1 MALAAG
7 LPTAQAPTVE
17 VINLAKWYGDVVA
30 VADVS
35 FQLGPGVTGLL
46 GPNGAG
52 KSTTFKMLTGLLR
65 PSSGTIRIL
74 GHPARGD
81 NALYRQIGLVAEQE
95 VTYPFLTGHEFVR
108 LNATLHNLPDPDG
121 AATRAIET
129 VGLADSAGRKT
140 GGYSKGMR
148 QRIKIAAALAHD
160 PQVVIMD
167 EPLNG
172 TDPVQRLQ
180 IIELIQRLGAEG
192 RTVIVSS
199 HILHEVE
206 RFANRILVIVHGR
219 LAAAGDF
226 RAIRD
231 LITEQARRIRVR
243 ASDARRLAAALVGLP
258 SLLGLTLD
266 GETLVLEVDDPRECY
281 WHLPRLARDAG
292 VRLYEIGALDDSLAS
307 VFSYVV
313 AR

>member
-1 MALAAG
+1 MEAPA
-7 LPTAQAPTVE
+7 PVAQATTIE
-17 VINLAKWYGDVVA
+17 VTNLAKWYGEVVA

-65 PSSGTIRIL
+65 PSSGTIRML
-74 GHPARGD
+74 GRPARGD
-81 NALYRQIGLVAEQE
+81 NAIYRQIGLVGEQE
-95 VTYPFLTGHEFVR
+95 ATYPFLTGYEFVR
-108 LNATLHNLPDPDG
+108 LNAVLHGIADPDG
-121 AATRAIET
+121 ATRRALEVVDLT
-129 VGLADSAGRKT
+129 DAGARKT

-148 QRIKIAAALAHD
+148 QRVKIAAALVHD
-160 PQVVIMD
+160 PQIVIMD

-172 TDPVQRLQ
+172 TDPVQRVQ

-192 RTVIVSS
+192 RTVLVSS

-206 RFANRILVIVHGR
+206 RFAERILVIVHGR
-219 LAAAGDF
+219 LAAAGDY

-231 LITEQARRIRVR
+231 LITEQARQIRVR

-258 SLLGLTLD
+258 SLRGLTLD
-266 GETLVLEVDDPRECY
+266 GDSLVLEVDDPRDCY
-281 WHLPRLARDAG
+281 WQLPRLARGAG

>member
-1 MALAAG
+1 MPMTAAQG
-7 LPTAQAPTVE
+7 PTIE
-17 VINLAKWYGDVVA
+17 VTNLAKWYGDVVA

-35 FQLGPGVTGLL
+35 FQVGPGVTGLL

-65 PSSGTIRIL
+65 PSSGSISIL
-74 GHPARGD
+74 GKPARGD
-81 NALYRQIGLVAEQE
+81 AEVYRQIGLVGEQE
-95 VTYPFLTGHEFVR
+95 ATYAFLTGYEFVR
-108 LNATLHNLPDPDG
+108 LNAALQGVADLDG
-121 AATRAIET
+121 ATRRALELVDLT
-129 VGLADSAGRKT
+129 EAASRRT

-148 QRIKIAAALAHD
+148 QRVKIAAALVHD
-160 PQVVIMD
+160 PQIVIMD

-172 TDPVQRLQ
+172 TDPVQRVQ
-180 IIELIQRLGAEG
+180 IIELIKRLGAEG
-192 RTVIVSS
+192 RTVIISS

-206 RFANRILVIVHGR
+206 RFADRILVIVHGR

-226 RAIRD
+226 RAIRT
-231 LITEQARRIRVR
+231 LITEQARQIRVR

-258 SLLGLTLD
+258 SLRGLTID
-266 GETLVLEVDDPRECY
+266 GDGLILEVDDPRDCY
-281 WHLPRLARDAG
+281 WQLPRLARAAG

>member
-1 MALAAG
+1 MTAPASA
-7 LPTAQAPTVE
+7 AQAPTVE
-17 VINLAKWYGDVVA
+17 VTNLAKWYGEVVA

-35 FQLGPGVTGLL
+35 FQLSPGVTGLL

-65 PSSGTIRIL
+65 PSSGTIRML
-74 GHPARGD
+74 GRPARGD
-81 NALYRQIGLVAEQE
+81 NALYRHLGLVAEQE
-95 VTYPFLTGHEFVR
+95 VTYPFLTGYEFVR
-108 LNATLHNLPDPDG
+108 LNAALHGIDDPDG
-121 AATRAIET
+121 ATRRALELVDLT
-129 VGLADSAGRKT
+129 AAGERKT

-148 QRIKIAAALAHD
+148 QRVKIAASLVHD
-160 PQVVIMD
+160 PQIVIMD

-172 TDPVQRLQ
+172 TDPVQRVQ
-180 IIELIQRLGAEG
+180 IIDLIQKLGAEG

-206 RFANRILVIVHGR
+206 RFAERILVIVHGR
-219 LAAAGDF
+219 LAAAGDY

-231 LITEQARRIRVR
+231 LITEQARQIRVR
-243 ASDARRLAAALVGLP
+243 SSDARRLAAALVGLP
-258 SLLGLTLD
+258 SLRGLTVEGD
-266 GETLVLEVDDPRECY
+266 SLVLEVDDPRDCY
-281 WHLPRLARDAG
+281 WQLPRLARTAD

>member
-1 MALAAG
+1 MAMTMPAAQG
-7 LPTAQAPTVE
+7 PTIE
-17 VINLAKWYGDVVA
+17 VTNLAKWYGDVVA

-35 FQLGPGVTGLL
+35 FQVGPGVTGLL

-65 PSSGTIRIL
+65 PSSGSISIL
-74 GHPARGD
+74 GKPARGEPEV
-81 NALYRQIGLVAEQE
+81 YRQIGLVGEQE
-95 VTYPFLTGHEFVR
+95 ATYAFLTGYEFVR
-108 LNATLHNLPDPDG
+108 LNAALQGVADLDG
-121 AATRAIET
+121 ATRRALELVDLT
-129 VGLADSAGRKT
+129 EAAERKT

-148 QRIKIAAALAHD
+148 QRVKIAAALVHD
-160 PQVVIMD
+160 PQIVIMD

-172 TDPVQRLQ
+172 TDPVQRVQ
-180 IIELIQRLGAEG
+180 IIELIKRLGAEG
-192 RTVIVSS
+192 RTVIISS

-206 RFANRILVIVHGR
+206 RFADRILVIVHGR

-226 RAIRD
+226 RAIRT
-231 LITEQARRIRVR
+231 LITEQARQIRVR

-258 SLLGLTLD
+258 SLRGLTVD
-266 GETLVLEVDDPRECY
+266 GDSLVLEVDDPRDCY
-281 WHLPRLARDAG
+281 WQLPRLARAAG

>member
-1 MALAAG
+1 MATTAASQ
-7 LPTAQAPTVE
+7 TTTIE
-17 VINLAKWYGDVVA
+17 VTNLAKWYGDVVA

-35 FQLGPGVTGLL
+35 FQLGSGVTGLL

-65 PSSGTIRIL
+65 PSSGDIRIL
-74 GHPARGD
+74 GRPARGD
-81 NALYRQIGLVAEQE
+81 HELYRQIGLVAEQE

-108 LNATLHNLPDPDG
+108 LNATLHGLSDPDSASRRALELVDLTP
-121 AATRAIET
+121 AANR
-129 VGLADSAGRKT
+129 RT

-148 QRIKIAAALAHD
+148 QRVKIAAALVHD

-172 TDPVQRLQ
+172 TDPVQRVQ

-206 RFANRILVIVHGR
+206 RFADRILVIVHGR
-219 LAAAGDF
+219 LAAAGDY

-231 LITEQARRIRVR
+231 LITEQARQIRVR
-243 ASDARRLAAALVGLP
+243 TSDARRLAAALVGLP
-258 SLLGLTLD
+258 SLKAVTID
-266 GETLVLEVDDPRECY
+266 GDTLVLEVGDPRDCY
-281 WHLPRLARDAG
+281 WQLPRLAKEAG

-313 AR
+313 GR

>member
-1 MALAAG
+1 MTMP
-7 LPTAQAPTVE
+7 LPTPQQPTIE
-17 VINLAKWYGDVVA
+17 VARLAKWYGDVVA

-35 FQLGPGVTGLL
+35 FQIGPGVTGLL

-65 PSSGTIRIL
+65 PSAGEIRIL
-74 GHPARGD
+74 GRPARGD
-81 NALYRQIGLVAEQE
+81 SELYRQIGLVGEQDA
-95 VTYPFLTGHEFVR
+95 TYPFLTGYEFVR
-108 LNATLHNLPDPDG
+108 LNAALY
-121 AATRAIET
+121 
-129 VGLADSAGRKT
+129 GLADLDGATRRALDLVDLTADGARKT

-148 QRIKIAAALAHD
+148 QRVKIAAALVHD
-160 PQVVIMD
+160 PQIVIMD

-172 TDPVQRLQ
+172 TDPVQRVQ

-192 RTVIVSS
+192 RTVVISS

-206 RFANRILVIVHGR
+206 RFAERILVIVHGR

-231 LITEQARRIRVR
+231 LITEQARQIRVR
-243 ASDARRLAAALVGLP
+243 ASDPRRLAAALVGLP
-258 SLLGLTLD
+258 SLRGLTLD
-266 GETLVLEVDDPRECY
+266 GDSLVLEIDDPRDCY
-281 WHLPRLARDAG
+281 WQLPRLAKAAN

-313 AR
+313 GQ

>member
-1 MALAAG
+1 MTASALA
-7 LPTAQAPTVE
+7 AQAPTVE
-17 VINLAKWYGDVVA
+17 VTNLAKWYGEVVA

-65 PSSGTIRIL
+65 PSSGTIRML
-74 GHPARGD
+74 GRPARGD
-81 NALYRQIGLVAEQE
+81 TTLYRQVGLVAEQE
-95 VTYPFLTGHEFVR
+95 VTYPFLTGFEFVR
-108 LNATLHNLPDPDG
+108 LNAILHGIDDPDG
-121 AATRAIET
+121 ATRRALELVDLT
-129 VGLADSAGRKT
+129 EAGARKT

-148 QRIKIAAALAHD
+148 QRVKIAAEIVND
-160 PQVVIMD
+160 PQIVIMD

-172 TDPVQRLQ
+172 TDPVQRVQ
-180 IIELIQRLGAEG
+180 IIDLIQRLGAEG

-206 RFANRILVIVHGR
+206 RFADRILVIVHGR
-219 LAAAGDF
+219 LAAAGDY

-231 LITEQARRIRVR
+231 LITEQARQIRVR
-243 ASDARRLAAALVGLP
+243 SSDARRLAAALVGLP
-258 SLLGLTLD
+258 SLRGLTVEGD
-266 GETLVLEVDDPRECY
+266 SLVLEVDDPRDCY
-281 WHLPRLARDAG
+281 WQLPRLARTAD

>member
-1 MALAAG
+1 MP
-7 LPTAQAPTVE
+7 LPAMQAPTVE
-17 VINLAKWYGDVVA
+17 VTNLAKWYGDVVA

-65 PSSGTIRIL
+65 PSAGSISIL
-74 GHPARGD
+74 GRPARGD
-81 NALYRQIGLVAEQE
+81 VGLYRQIGLVGEQE
-95 VTYPFLTGHEFVR
+95 ATYSFLSGYEFVR
-108 LNATLHNLPDPDG
+108 LNAALHGLEDLEG
-121 AATRAIET
+121 ATKRALEVVDLT
-129 VGLADSAGRKT
+129 DAAARKT

-148 QRIKIAAALAHD
+148 QRVKIAAALVHD
-160 PQVVIMD
+160 PQIVIMD

-172 TDPVQRLQ
+172 TDPVQRVQ
-180 IIELIQRLGAEG
+180 IIELIRRLGAEG
-192 RTVIVSS
+192 RTVVISS

-206 RFANRILVIVHGR
+206 RFAERILVIVHGR

-226 RAIRD
+226 RAIRN
-231 LITEQARRIRVR
+231 LITEQARQIRVR
-243 ASDARRLAAALVGLP
+243 ASDARRLAAALVALP
-258 SLLGLTLD
+258 SLRGLTVD
-266 GETLVLEVDDPRECY
+266 GDSLVLEVDDPRDCY
-281 WHLPRLARDAG
+281 WQLPRLARAAD
-292 VRLYEIGALDDSLAS
+292 VRLYEVGALDDSLAS

>member
-1 MALAAG
+1 MPMTAAQG
-7 LPTAQAPTVE
+7 PTIE
-17 VINLAKWYGDVVA
+17 VTNLAKWYGDVVA

-35 FQLGPGVTGLL
+35 FQVGPGVTGLL

-65 PSSGTIRIL
+65 PSSGSISIL
-74 GHPARGD
+74 GRPARGD
-81 NALYRQIGLVAEQE
+81 AEVYRQIGLVGEQE
-95 VTYPFLTGHEFVR
+95 ATYSFLTGYEFVR
-108 LNATLHNLPDPDG
+108 LNAALQGVADLDG
-121 AATRAIET
+121 ATRRALELVDLT
-129 VGLADSAGRKT
+129 EAGARKT
-140 GGYSKGMR
+140 GDYSKGMR
-148 QRIKIAAALAHD
+148 QRVKIAAALVHD
-160 PQVVIMD
+160 PQIVIMD

-172 TDPVQRLQ
+172 TDPVQRVQ
-180 IIELIQRLGAEG
+180 IIELIKRLGAEG
-192 RTVIVSS
+192 RTVIISS

-206 RFANRILVIVHGR
+206 RFADRILVIVHGR

-226 RAIRD
+226 RAIRT
-231 LITEQARRIRVR
+231 LITEQARQIRVR

-258 SLLGLTLD
+258 SLRGLTIEGD
-266 GETLVLEVDDPRECY
+266 GLILEVDDPRDCY
-281 WHLPRLARDAG
+281 WQLPRLARAAD